1 MELAAEIA
9 DVLIALFFGCGL
21 PILVLTSV
29 CGLVVWMT
37 QPVLRA
43 SEAEAP
49 VRFQLTDLIW
59 LLVELQMA
67 MALATYAIPA
77 TMPATVRVWV
87 LMFLCIPMLLFWV
100 ASLRI
105 VSGAGIRHPLPRAAV
120 FVVYLPGVVA
130 SLLGLPLFVLDF
142 TRSLAPSGAGSL
154 PGEGPYV
161 TGGRLAALLIF
172 ALSLRW
178 IARWAVSGA
187 QPRWRS
193 AS

>member
-1 MELAAEIA
+1 MNLVEEIA
-9 DVLIALFFGCGL
+9 GILAALFFGCGL

-29 CGLVVWMT
+29 CGLVLWMT

-49 VRFQLTDLIW
+49 IRFQLTDLIW
-59 LLVELQMA
+59 LLVQLQMA

-77 TMPATVRVWV
+77 TMPGTVRVWALV
-87 LMFLCIPMLLFWV
+87 FLCIPMLLFWV

-105 VSGAGIRHPLPRAAV
+105 VSGAGIRNPLRRAAV

-130 SLLGLPLFVLDF
+130 SLLGLPLLVLDF
-142 TRSLAPSGAGSL
+142 TRSLAASEPESL
-154 PGEGPYV
+154 PGVGPYL

-178 IARWAVSGA
+178 IARWAVA
-187 QPRWRS
+187 CPQPR
-193 AS
+193 